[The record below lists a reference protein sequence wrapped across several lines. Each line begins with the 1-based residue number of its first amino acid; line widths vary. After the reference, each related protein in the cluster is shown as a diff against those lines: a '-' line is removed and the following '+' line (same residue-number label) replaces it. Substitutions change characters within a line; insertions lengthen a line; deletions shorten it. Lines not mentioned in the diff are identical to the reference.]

1 MPGKLAKERSRAHTA
16 RCAENLAREKA
27 NEVRE
32 ANRLLV
38 LHCRRMLEALEPFA
52 KAYAAL
58 EAINTVPHDEKLQ
71 AFLDANTVTPPATM
85 GDYRRAFELVRN
97 MKGIES

>member
-1 MPGKLAKERSRAHTA
+1 MSGKLTKERSKAHKA
-16 RCAENLAREKA
+16 RCATNRAREKA
-27 NEVRE
+27 DAVRE
-32 ANRLLV
+32 TNRLLV

-52 KAYAAL
+52 KAYEPLA
-58 EAINTVPHDEKLQ
+58 ETNTVPDNAEFQ
-71 AFLDANTVTPPATM
+71 AFLDANKATPLATM

>member
-1 MPGKLAKERSRAHTA
+1 MPGKLAKERSKAHKA
-16 RCAENLAREKA
+16 RCAENRAREKA
-27 NEVRE
+27 NEVRD

-52 KAYAAL
+52 KVYEPLA
-58 EAINTVPHDEKLQ
+58 ETNTVPDNAELQ
-71 AFLDANTVTPPATM
+71 AFLDANAVTPPATM